1 MGIRITGK
9 SKSPIAKE
17 ALKIA
22 SSLSSFK
29 FERGD
34 CYFPEEGDKLNEA
47 IKVLINISNRLG

>member
-1 MGIRITGK
+1 MGIRLSNK

-34 CYFPEEGDKLNEA
+34 CYTSAEGEKLSGA
-47 IKVLINISNRLG
+47 IKVLINISNRI

>member
-17 ALKIA
+17 VLKIA

-34 CYFPEEGDKLNEA
+34 CYTSAEGDKLNEA

>member
-1 MGIRITGK
+1 MGIRFSGK

-29 FERGD
+29 FERD
-34 CYFPEEGDKLNEA
+34 DYYTTAEGEKLSEA
-47 IKVLINISNRLG
+47 IKVLVNISNRI

>member
-1 MGIRITGK
+1 MGIRLTGK

-29 FERGD
+29 FERSE
-34 CYFPEEGDKLNEA
+34 YYTEAEGKKLSDA
-47 IKVLINISNRLG
+47 IKVLVDISNKIK

>member
-1 MGIRITGK
+1 MGIRFSGK

-34 CYFPEEGDKLNEA
+34 YYTAAEGEKLSEA
-47 IKVLINISNRLG
+47 IRVLVSISNRI

>member
-1 MGIRITGK
+1 MGIRFSGK

-29 FERGD
+29 FEGGD
-34 CYFPEEGDKLNEA
+34 YYTSAEGEKLSEA
-47 IKVLINISNRLG
+47 IKVLVNISNRI